1 MNVLI
6 SLVTSLLG
14 FIFKGVVAKFFIFFS
29 LFYITTEFI
38 PVIIDLFIPN
48 NLIPDLNELFGQL
61 PESIW
66 YFLNT
71 FQFPLGISLFV
82 SAMLARFIIR
92 RLPIIG

>member
-1 MNVLI
+1 MKILI
-6 SLVTSLLG
+6 SLVGGLLG
-14 FIFKGVVAKFFIFFS
+14 FIFKGVVSKFFIFFA

-38 PVIIDLFIPN
+38 PVIIELFIPDK
-48 NLIPDLNELFGQL
+48 LIPNLNELFGQL

-66 YFLNT
+66 YFLNI